1 MAKSLKTHLF
11 CLDDHK
17 SFSEDVKKRFSDT
30 GRYIVGVEHNR
41 EEFIRHLMREKEY
54 NFCKVAILGVHD
66 SKENIEMIDHLII
79 EIKRIDPGT
88 GIIILSPA
96 DKIDE
101 VKKFVRVNV
110 DSYVPRN
117 ANTILRI
124 HNTVKKLQ
132 SEHSLLIFRK
142 RRNFSFYVL
151 TIFFLLSLLFAIISY
166 FKLPMFF

>member
-1 MAKSLKTHLF
+1 MAKSIKTHLF

-30 GRYIVGVEHNR
+30 SRYIVGIDHNR
-41 EEFIRHLMREKEY
+41 EDLIKHLAIEKEH

-66 SKENIEMIDHLII
+66 SRENIEMIDHLIL
-79 EIKRIDPGT
+79 EIKKIDQST

-101 VKKFVRVNV
+101 VKKSIRFNV
-110 DSYVPRN
+110 DSYIPRN
-117 ANTILRI
+117 TNTVLRI
-124 HNTVKKLQ
+124 HNTIKKLI

-142 RRNFSFYVL
+142 RRNVSFYVL
-151 TIFFLLSLLFAIISY
+151 ITFFLISLLFAIISY